1 MLRFDEIQPGD
12 ALPPEVRGPI
22 TRDEIAGYSHAAADP
37 NPMHVDE
44 EFAKM
49 SGYPGIF
56 AQGMLSMGY
65 LGRYATNLAGH
76 GNVKLL
82 QSRFAKITW
91 PGETITCRAR
101 VTGKR
106 CSEAGE
112 RLVDVE
118 LTTEN
123 DAGEVKIVGRAVLR
137 AG

>member
-1 MLRFDEIQPGD
+1 MIRYDEVQIGHEF
-12 ALPPEVRGPI
+12 PPHVRGPI
-22 TRDEIAGYSHAAADP
+22 TKEEIAGYSQAAGDP

-65 LGRYATNLAGH
+65 LGQYVTRLAGV
-76 GNVKLL
+76 GAVRTL

-101 VTGKR
+101 VTEKSVAADGAK
-106 CSEAGE
+106 
-112 RLVDVE
+112 LVHVD
-118 LTTEN
+118 LSTEN
-123 DAGEVKIVGRAVLR
+123 EAGEVKLVGRAVLR

>member
-106 CSEAGE
+106 CSEVGE

-123 DAGEVKIVGRAVLR
+123 EAGEVKIVGRAVLR

>member
-1 MLRFDEIQPGD
+1 MRFDEIQPGD

-82 QSRFAKITW
+82 QSRFARITW

>member
-1 MLRFDEIQPGD
+1 MLQFDQLKEGD
-12 ALPPEVRGPI
+12 ALPTHQRGPI
-22 TRDEIAGYSHAAADP
+22 TKAEIAEYSRASGDP

-123 DAGEVKIVGRAVLR
+123 EAGEVKIVGRAVLR

>member
-123 DAGEVKIVGRAVLR
+123 EAGEVKIVGRAVLR

>member
-101 VTGKR
+101 VTGQR

-123 DAGEVKIVGRAVLR
+123 EAGEVKIVGRAVLR